1 MIKLDKEYLNEIL
14 KQSIVSIKAIV
25 KKLGFDENEYSKS
38 MNLPNFIFANS
49 LPFDRTF
56 MYLPQS
62 KSIDNLNIGMKF
74 DSIKQNSNVF
84 ERDVKLK
91 ELKELLLSTI
101 DNGNIFVSLQNLE
114 FDEDYDVANLVSE
127 LLRANNNVMIE
138 DYLYGIDLEKTK
150 INRLT
155 EETKIYFLNYFTD
168 VYKSNIDFSLKDV
181 KNYTKEE
188 LKKLERD
195 NINFSLGTVKYYSK
209 QEQKELKKYDEILL
223 KFQSEIYEELLQ
235 LIAFI
240 TFNISSNPNKSIN
253 QSLEEFVILIDDE
266 SDSFNLK
273 TKFLAQEILKTNNLD
288 IFRCIFDPITYSL
301 GDIHNRELLSFFSKE
316 QIDYLCI
323 MNANINTNTYKK
335 ML

>member
-1 MIKLDKEYLNEIL
+1 MDKGYLNEIL
-14 KQSIVSIKAIV
+14 EQSIISIKKIV
-25 KKLGFDENEYSKS
+25 KKLGFDENEYSKN
-38 MNLPNFIFANS
+38 MNLPYFIFANS
-49 LPFDRTF
+49 LPSGRTF

-62 KSIDNLNIGMKF
+62 KALDNLNIGMQF
-74 DSIKQNSNVF
+74 DSIKQNPNVF
-84 ERDVKLK
+84 ERDAKLK
-91 ELKELLLSTI
+91 ELEELLLSTI
-101 DNGNIFVSLQNLE
+101 DNGNIFVSLQNLG

-155 EETKIYFLNYFTD
+155 EETKMYFVNYFTD
-168 VYKSNIDFSLKDV
+168 IYKSNIDFSLKDV

-188 LKKLERD
+188 LIKLKRD
-195 NINFSLGTVKYYSK
+195 NINFSLGTLKYYSK
-209 QEQKELKKYDEILL
+209 QEQEKLREYDEILL

-235 LIAFI
+235 LISFI
-240 TFNISSNPNKSIN
+240 IFNISSNPNKSIN

-301 GDIHNRELLSFFSKE
+301 GDIHNRELLNFFSKE